1 MNNIALIG
9 NGGHAREVEFQMG
22 FKIKKFVD
30 DDFYSPNDPLLLP
43 ISKFD
48 PDLYEIM
55 IAVGDPTER
64 ESIVKRMP
72 SGTRYFSFIHPT
84 AIISDDIDMGEGS
97 FIGAYSIVT
106 TNVKIG
112 EHSILNR
119 GCQIGHDSILGK
131 YFSGMPGSIVSGNV
145 KIGDRVFLGTNS
157 AIREKL
163 LICDDVTIGIS
174 SGIYQNIE
182 SPGKY
187 TSIKQT
193 KI

>member
-9 NGGHAREVEFQMG
+9 NGGHAREVEFQIG
-22 FKIKKFVD
+22 FKITKFVD
-30 DDFYSPNDPLLLP
+30 NDFYYPGDPLLLP
-43 ISKFD
+43 ISKFN
-48 PDLYEIM
+48 PDHYEIM
-55 IAVGDPTER
+55 IAVGDPLER

-72 SGTRYFSFIHPT
+72 ASTRYFSFIHPT
-84 AIISDDIDMGEGS
+84 AIISDDIIIGDGS

-112 EHSILNR
+112 DHSILNR
-119 GCQIGHDSILGK
+119 GCQIGHDSIIGK
-131 YFSGMPGSIVSGNV
+131 YFSGMPGSVVSGSV

-163 LICDDVTIGIS
+163 LICDDVTIGMN
-174 SGIYQNIE
+174 SGIYKNIE
-182 SPGKY
+182 SPGRY